1 MNLFLCGRKC
11 FHATSQKRALLH
23 VISFAGNYRLFAH
36 IDVSY
41 RFNGESDNVVLE
53 FAIATIIP
61 PLIQLRDVVQDVIAE
76 RYVPYLSNLHV

>member
-11 FHATSQKRALLH
+11 FRAMSQKRALLH

-41 RFNGESDNVVLE
+41 RFNRESDNVVLE
-53 FAIATIIP
+53 FAKKPSDPVINTVTRRRSGRHCIA
-61 PLIQLRDVVQDVIAE
+61 LRTVSYQFV
-76 RYVPYLSNLHV
+76 